1 MPGPVWAAAV
11 LFGAVGLFASW
22 VGLLDV
28 LSAATL
34 QYKLVGLAFA
44 VAGLALFTGS
54 AVLLRKRWRR
64 THGRI
69 AAVAAG
75 VAGALVGIYLLV
87 MQYRAPGLAP
97 SRLPPFPAWVPW
109 VGLVVASVVGAV
121 LGWWSTRKYVDSQ
134 VQWTALGAR
143 LAAGGLSV
151 TVLFAG
157 VQWWYTQQYQPGTI
171 AAALT
176 VTTDLKPATSES
188 NTSDPHQYEGT
199 IRVRNDSPA
208 KVQIVASL
216 YQVTKVTQTARP
228 EIPGINAVD
237 EERQA
242 VACFLEELAPVT
254 DPECDEPR
262 IRKYGGFSAGDPQAQ
277 DDWSIS
283 RTGQLAAVQT
293 LQLGQV
299 VGDRSWLEPKEEFQ
313 TNVLVHVPEEEQA
326 GASGPSALNTL
337 EMSAWFAVAQGS
349 RLVLEPVPSHSPEM
363 VSQALMSNEEY
374 RDYTQAQKDVQT
386 PEREARDCPSGAGE
400 VTQET
405 EEMSVGDREAL
416 LQELAVSKP
425 LDESSLDVCEPVQTP
440 RMYPHRYTVTEWEV
454 EDLSTVHRLVAG
466 SQVVNSI
473 QVLSMR
479 TYDPLAPAAVL
490 PDPTLSALMEYES
503 GGMATCISPAGTL
516 SGQED
521 DSEIRRDPTAVCPG
535 TWYSLLDENGGVA
548 NDYERQY
555 QGMVD
560 YREEM
565 ADYYGLVQTGAGDVL
580 SLTTADEAAAAT
592 MPASDYFHPVTSQ
605 AFERCEP
612 ALEWA
617 DTLMGFYVDDPQGA
631 NDMKGAFL
639 RHYAEMRSSD
649 DDDVPNGPTLEDGVA
664 LTDHFDVYFDFTDA
678 VLADCSG
685 IEVPEETPA
694 AACTEAA
701 DARLSALRYARDLG
715 EAMRAHLS
723 IMQQLE
729 RKEITAQEAGVQGKP
744 SLDGGTAAT
753 SGFDQAVA
761 KAQEWVASC
770 R

>member
-1 MPGPVWAAAV
+1 
-11 LFGAVGLFASW
+11 

-34 QYKLVGLAFA
+34 QYQLVGLAFA
-44 VAGLALFTGS
+44 VAGLTLFTGS
-54 AVLLRKRWRR
+54 AVLLRKRWRG

-75 VAGALVGIYLLV
+75 VAGALVGIYLLL

-109 VGLVVASVVGAV
+109 AGLVAASVAGAI
-121 LGWWSTRKYVDSQ
+121 LGWWSTREYVDSQ
-134 VQWTALGAR
+134 MKWTALGSR
-143 LAAGGLSV
+143 LAAGGLSI

-176 VTTDLKPATSES
+176 VTTELKPATNEGD
-188 NTSDPHQYEGT
+188 TSDPHLVEGT
-199 IRVRNDSPA
+199 IRVKNVSDA
-208 KVQIVASL
+208 KIQIVASL

-228 EIPGINAVD
+228 EVPGVNAVD
-237 EERQA
+237 AERQA

-254 DPECDEPR
+254 DPECDEPN
-262 IRKYGGFSAGDPQAQ
+262 IRDYDGFSAGDPQAQ
-277 DDWSIS
+277 DDWWIS
-283 RTGQLAAVQT
+283 RTGQVAAVQT
-293 LQLGQV
+293 LQMGPV

-313 TNVLVHVPEEEQA
+313 TNVLVHVPEEQA
-326 GASGPSALNTL
+326 GASRPSDLNTL
-337 EMSAWFAVAQGS
+337 EMWVWFAVAQGS

-363 VSQALMSNEEY
+363 VPQALMSNEEY
-374 RDYTQAQKDVQT
+374 RDYWQAQKDVQN
-386 PEREARDCPSGAGE
+386 PERQAGDCPSGAGE
-400 VTQET
+400 VAQET
-405 EEMSVGDREAL
+405 EEVDVGERKAL
-416 LQELAVSKP
+416 LSELVVSKP
-425 LDESSLDVCEPVQTP
+425 LDESSLDVCEPVQRP
-440 RMYPHRYTVTEWEV
+440 RSYPHRYTVTEWKV
-454 EDLSTVHRLVAG
+454 EDLSAVHRLVAG
-466 SQVVNSI
+466 SQVVNSV

-479 TYDPLAPAAVL
+479 TYDPLASAAAL
-490 PDPTLSALMEYES
+490 QDPTLSALMEYES

-516 SGQED
+516 EGQDD

-535 TWYSLLDENGGVA
+535 TWYSLLDEDGDVA
-548 NDYERQY
+548 NDYERHY
-555 QGMVD
+555 QEMVD

-565 ADYYGLVQTGAGDVL
+565 ADYYGLIQTGAGDVL

-592 MPASDYFHPVTSQ
+592 MPASDHFHPITSP

-617 DTLMGFYVDDPQGA
+617 DTLISFYVDDPQGA
-631 NDMKGAFL
+631 DDMKGAFL
-639 RHYAEMRSSD
+639 RHYAEMRGSD
-649 DDDVPNGPTLEDGVA
+649 DDDVPDGPPLEDGVA
-664 LTDHFDVYFDFTDA
+664 AADGFDVYFDFTDA

-685 IEVPEETPA
+685 IEVPEGTPA

-701 DARLSALRYARDLG
+701 DAWISALRYARDLG
-715 EAMRAHLS
+715 EALRAHLS
-723 IMQQLE
+723 VMQQLE
-729 RKEITAQEAGVQGKP
+729 RREITVQEAGVQGKP
-744 SLDGGTAAT
+744 SLDGGAAAT

-761 KAQEWVASC
+761 NAQEWVASC